1 MLKAAGAILV
11 IFACTALGYAQ
22 SLTFQKRLG
31 CLEEIRKMTV
41 LLLGEITYRK
51 EALPQAMERVSGKV
65 AAPFSEFLKEVSR
78 EAGNC
83 QGVRFSQIFAGRA
96 QRFFKDSGMTR
107 QDTESFAQL
116 GEYLG
121 YMDVTMQQNTIQLY
135 LKELELQILQAQ
147 KEEPVKTKLYR
158 SMGAMGGIFLAV
170 MLL

>member
-1 MLKAAGAILV
+1 
-11 IFACTALGYAQ
+11 
-22 SLTFQKRLG
+22 
-31 CLEEIRKMTV
+31 
-41 LLLGEITYRK
+41 
-51 EALPQAMERVSGKV
+51 
-65 AAPFSEFLKEVSR
+65 
-78 EAGNC
+78 
-83 QGVRFSQIFAGRA
+83 
-96 QRFFKDSGMTR
+96 MTR